1 MSFIPNKI
9 IIFVLFLNCRIMRE
23 RDRYKDKSHADR
35 SKDKYRDRSTSLTR
49 LRRGRS
55 RSASPRPRRELRDH
69 SRSPRRVRS
78 RSPSPRSRR
87 DVRKRSRSRQ
97 RHSRSRSPLRRHS
110 RERRRS
116 RNRDL
121 RRSRSRTPLKKD
133 KKIVRTVPSAPKVT
147 EEDLRGKTAEEQ
159 EMMKMMGFCNFDTT
173 HGKEVDGN
181 KVGDVHV
188 ILKRKYR
195 QYMNRKGGFNR
206 PLDFVA

>member
-1 MSFIPNKI
+1 
-9 IIFVLFLNCRIMRE
+9 MRE
-23 RDRYKDKSHADR
+23 RDRYKDKVHDR
-35 SKDKYRDRSTSLTR
+35 SKDKHRDRSSSVTR
-49 LRRGRS
+49 TRRGRS
-55 RSASPRPRRELRDH
+55 RSVSPRTRREPREH
-69 SRSPRRVRS
+69 SRSPRRGRS
-78 RSPSPRSRR
+78 RSTSPRGRR

-97 RHSRSRSPLRRHS
+97 RHSRSRSPIRRHS

-121 RRSRSRTPLKKD
+121 RRSRSKTPPKKD
-133 KKIVRTVPSAPKVT
+133 KKFTKAVQHIAPKVT

-159 EMMKMMGFCNFDTT
+159 EMMKMMGFCNFDSTQ
-173 HGKEVDGN
+173 GKEVDGN
-181 KVGDVHV
+181 NVGDVHV

>member
-1 MSFIPNKI
+1 
-9 IIFVLFLNCRIMRE
+9 MRE

-35 SKDKYRDRSTSLTR
+35 SKDKYSDCPTSLTR
-49 LRRGRS
+49 GRRGRS
-55 RSASPRPRRELRDH
+55 RSSSPRSRRELRDH
-69 SRSPRRVRS
+69 SRSPRRIRS

-87 DVRKRSRSRQ
+87 DIRKRSRSR
-97 RHSRSRSPLRRHS
+97 RHSRSRSPVRRHS

-116 RNRDL
+116 RNREL
-121 RRSRSRTPLKKD
+121 RRSRSKTPLKKE
-133 KKIVRTVPSAPKVT
+133 KKISRTVPLTAPKVT

-159 EMMKMMGFCNFDTT
+159 EMMKLMGFCNFDST
-173 HGKEVDGN
+173 HGKEVEGN
-181 KVGDVHV
+181 NVGDVHV